1 MSELEAA
8 MITEN
13 EPERD
18 EIENSP
24 AFTLA
29 VIFIVLF
36 LLTICTLGVKL
47 LSLLMVS
54 RQTTTQVVP
63 LVDIPTDI
71 PTDVPTAMP
80 VNNFPIYFPV
90 ILVESVSVSE
100 QIWKVTN
107 INNLGYEL
115 DGQRYDLATFQRI
128 DSQDTAEAYC
138 INRGW
143 DTPAIGAEYW
153 LNVEGIFTP
162 LDNSHPIQ
170 RFLRIQNNGTSLYE

>member
-8 MITEN
+8 MIIEN
-13 EPERD
+13 EPEQA
-18 EIENSP
+18 EKENSP

-47 LSLLMVS
+47 LSRLMVP
-54 RQTTTQVVP
+54 RQTPTQVVP
-63 LVDIPTDI
+63 VVIMPTNI
-71 PTDVPTAMP
+71 PTAMP
-80 VNNFPIYFPV
+80 VNYFSNYFPIV
-90 ILVESVSVSE
+90 QDESISVSASLSE
-100 QIWKVTN
+100 QIWIVTN

-115 DGQRYDLATFQRI
+115 DGQRYDLAIFMRV

-138 INRGW
+138 IDRGL
-143 DTPAIGAEYW
+143 DAPYIGTQYRFNA
-153 LNVEGIFTP
+153 EGIFIP

-170 RFLRIQNNGTSLYE
+170 RFLKIQ

>member
-1 MSELEAA
+1 MSEPEAA

-18 EIENSP
+18 EIEKSP
-24 AFTLA
+24 LFTLA
-29 VIFIVLF
+29 FIFIVLAF
-36 LLTICTLGVKL
+36 LTICTLGVKL
-47 LSLLMVS
+47 LSRLMVP
-54 RQTTTQVVP
+54 RQTPTQVVP
-63 LVDIPTDI
+63 LAELPTVIPTDI
-71 PTDVPTAMP
+71 PTVVP
-80 VNNFPIYFPV
+80 VNNYPIYLP
-90 ILVESVSVSE
+90 IISSGSVSVSE

-107 INNLGYEL
+107 INSLGYEL
-115 DGQRYDLATFQRI
+115 DGQRYDLATFQRV

-143 DTPAIGAEYW
+143 DIPEIGAEYW
-153 LNVEGIFTP
+153 LNAEGIFTP